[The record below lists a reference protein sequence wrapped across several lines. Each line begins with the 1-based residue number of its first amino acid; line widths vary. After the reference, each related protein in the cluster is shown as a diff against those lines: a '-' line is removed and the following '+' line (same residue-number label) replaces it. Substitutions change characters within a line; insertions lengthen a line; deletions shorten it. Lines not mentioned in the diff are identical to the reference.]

1 MKLVFIYGPPAVGKL
16 TVAKELL
23 KLTGFKVFHNHLTID
38 LVKSIFEWG
47 EGPFWELVD
56 RFRLELVKA
65 ATEANIPGVIF
76 TFVYA
81 KTHDDGFVRR
91 IVKVVEK
98 GGGEVCFVRLQCER
112 KELLRRLRNPSRR
125 EFQKMNKA
133 ASLRS
138 LLARFDLFAD
148 VPHPNNLVID
158 NTDLS
163 ARRAARM
170 IADHY
175 RLPTGRTR

>member
-98 GGGEVCFVRLQCER
+98 GGGAVPSGHTAGARSRQSCDRQHGPFGPPCRSHDCGSLSTADGANAVRLNLKWPWPSPADEV
-112 KELLRRLRNPSRR
+112 LRVQGPRN
-125 EFQKMNKA
+125 
-133 ASLRS
+133 
-138 LLARFDLFAD
+138 
-148 VPHPNNLVID
+148 
-158 NTDLS
+158 
-163 ARRAARM
+163 
-170 IADHY
+170 
-175 RLPTGRTR
+175 LPQV